1 MYICVDYL
9 LLCSKINMFTL
20 RLLMA
25 KKLVL
30 MKISRTTQKYIAHK
44 KMMKG
49 ILFEV
54 RVNCSLMEIWY
65 KNMYHEKIE
74 DWLNEIW
81 FKVKIVKKCLKFLI
95 DMIFFYFLFFYNIFL
110 ILICHCNIRFPNRIM
125 KVIKIISI
133 NKAIWGG

>member
-1 MYICVDYL
+1 
-9 LLCSKINMFTL
+9 
-20 RLLMA
+20 MA

-30 MKISRTTQKYIAHK
+30 MKISRRAQKYIAHK

-74 DWLNEIW
+74 VWLNEIW

-95 DMIFFYFLFFYNIFL
+95 GMNFFIYFITYFLYWYVIV
-110 ILICHCNIRFPNRIM
+110 ILDFQIE
-125 KVIKIISI
+125 
-133 NKAIWGG
+133 

>member
-1 MYICVDYL
+1 
-9 LLCSKINMFTL
+9 
-20 RLLMA
+20 MA

-30 MKISRTTQKYIAHK
+30 MKISRRAQKNIAHK
-44 KMMKG
+44 KMIKG
-49 ILFEV
+49 ILFED

-95 DMIFFYFLFFYNIFL
+95 GMNFFIYFITYFLYWYVIV
-110 ILICHCNIRFPNRIM
+110 ILDFQIE
-125 KVIKIISI
+125 
-133 NKAIWGG
+133 